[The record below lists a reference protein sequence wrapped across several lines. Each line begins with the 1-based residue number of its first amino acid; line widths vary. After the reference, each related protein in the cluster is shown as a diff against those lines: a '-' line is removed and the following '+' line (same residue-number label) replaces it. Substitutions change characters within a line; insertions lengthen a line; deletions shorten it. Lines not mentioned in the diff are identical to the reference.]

1 MFCMALSQWLVL
13 RCWYRGGWGGFVY
26 VVWALYRGHGSG
38 IYTDWYWETQKNW
51 NLMWTGWRQSKM
63 FFSYYFF
70 IFIHCLFTTL
80 LNQCCLSCDKRLIL
94 GSYCCLII
102 LTWKRTHQLFS
113 LELLVPVPLPVLVFL
128 SGLWPSSMKI
138 FSPNQR
144 MCQHQRPTTAWN
156 SRGQFIE
163 GDVAI
168 GSLFFSAC
176 VLAELLFL
184 TFFFFTSTFPLLAQY
199 FCRCLAEPVTSN

>member
-1 MFCMALSQWLVL
+1 MFCMALSQRLVL

-63 FFSYYFF
+63 FFSYYLF

-113 LELLVPVPLPVLVFL
+113 LLNSLSPSPPRPCLSLRFMAEFHEDFFPESAYVSASEAHYSMKQPRPVYWRRCGHRFSFLFSLCARRTAFSKVLLLYVDLSSSGPVFL
-128 SGLWPSSMKI
+128 PLSCG
-138 FSPNQR
+138 
-144 MCQHQRPTTAWN
+144 
-156 SRGQFIE
+156 
-163 GDVAI
+163 
-168 GSLFFSAC
+168 
-176 VLAELLFL
+176 
-184 TFFFFTSTFPLLAQY
+184 TSYQ
-199 FCRCLAEPVTSN
+199 

>member
-1 MFCMALSQWLVL
+1 M
-13 RCWYRGGWGGFVY
+13 RGLCLCGIGFVQGSW
-26 VVWALYRGHGSG
+26 VSDLYRV
-38 IYTDWYWETQKNW
+38 ILRNPENR

-63 FFSYYFF
+63 FFSYWFF
-70 IFIHCLFTTL
+70 FFHCLFATL
-80 LNQCCLSCDKRLIL
+80 LNQCCLSFEYTTHL
-94 GSYCCLII
+94 GQLLLLNSFNME
-102 LTWKRTHQLFS
+102 KTHQLFS
-113 LELLVPVPLPVLVFL
+113 LLNSPSPSKPVLVFL

-138 FSPNQR
+138 FSPSQR

-163 GDVAI
+163 GDATI

-184 TFFFFTSTFPLLAQY
+184 MFCFFRSTFPLL
-199 FCRCLAEPVTSN
+199 P